1 MRLPAHLSPI
11 QVHPTRP
18 PRPLTREQVARVLGR
33 HPRTVDRWAR
43 LGLALGVVLALVV
56 ERLTGAYRTF
66 RKLGARP
73 FANRTAADLATGP
86 GGQARPAAP
95 TRA

>member
-18 PRPLTREQVARVLGR
+18 PRPLTREQLARVLGR

-43 LGLALGVVLALVV
+43 LGLVRIIDLGGTVRVPADEA
-56 ERLTGAYRTF
+56 ERLLDRRLPRQRT
-66 RKLGARP
+66 
-73 FANRTAADLATGP
+73 
-86 GGQARPAAP
+86 
-95 TRA
+95 